1 MSLPTLS
8 TISLS
13 TLSTT
18 SLPSCLVSLFVISV
32 LVPEPTPCQGFKI
45 ISWARD
51 KASNFKHDY
60 HCLFLISMIILINTM
75 MILILAKVLKLPAE
89 QFKHDYHYLLLVTM
103 IILINTMIILI
114 RTNSLPRF
122 LLPKTSC
129 SQRGTR
135 PRSRVRYKSLICC
148 DWSAQSL
155 IQMLKA
161 VFPKKRKF

>member
-1 MSLPTLS
+1 MSLSTLS

-13 TLSTT
+13 SFSIS
-18 SLPSCLVSLFVISV
+18 SLPSSLVSLLVIST

-75 MILILAKVLKLPAE
+75 MILILAKVLKLPVE
-89 QFKHDYHYLLLVTM
+89 QFKHDYHYLFLITM
-103 IILINTMIILI
+103 IILIITTIILI

-122 LLPKTSC
+122 LLPKTS
-129 SQRGTR
+129 SSERGTR
-135 PRSRVRYKSLICC
+135 PRSRVRYRGLEAWYAAI
-148 DWSAQSL
+148 
-155 IQMLKA
+155 
-161 VFPKKRKF
+161 